1 MQKNIIKTPRNALLP
16 ITLCVNQN
24 PLLQS
29 SHLDIKDLLLE
40 EKNNSKQELHREF
53 SIFCVAFLL
62 RSTTNKQ
69 KKYLHKIQNTKG
81 TGFSYILLYMFIYV
95 FHCNICSLH
104 THLIK
109 PARCHLHRSASGF
122 GL

>member
-1 MQKNIIKTPRNALLP
+1 MKWENTILELVELEKNMQKNIIKTPRNALLP

-53 SIFCVAFLL
+53 SIFCVPFPL

-69 KKYLHKIQNTKG
+69 KKKIT
-81 TGFSYILLYMFIYV
+81 
-95 FHCNICSLH
+95 
-104 THLIK
+104 
-109 PARCHLHRSASGF
+109 
-122 GL
+122 